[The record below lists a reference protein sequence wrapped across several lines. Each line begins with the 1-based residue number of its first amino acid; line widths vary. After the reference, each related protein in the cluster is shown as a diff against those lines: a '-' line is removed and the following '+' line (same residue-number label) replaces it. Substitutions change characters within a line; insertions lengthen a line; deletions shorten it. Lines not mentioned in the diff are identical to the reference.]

1 MKSHILVLADDAAL
15 RAMLAK
21 TLLQSGYAVE
31 LANTP
36 RRARDILA
44 SETIALTILAPRDL
58 GPAAIEF
65 AADIEKRKAPL
76 VIVAESAD
84 EIVPQEI
91 PERSYTRL
99 ARPFSDKD
107 LLAVVKAGLN
117 APRPSIATQQAS
129 PLLKFEGFTLDR
141 DARFCIDAAGRQLT
155 LTRAEFSLLAAF
167 AQQPGRVHSRDE
179 LTFVVAG
186 RGAEPDDRSVDVL
199 ISRLRRK
206 IEADPKAPKIILTVP
221 GEGYRFAATPEQ
233 VMGGTPA
240 AAPEKELVV
249 AAPAAGDP
257 TIPPAAIH
265 GAPARRLWIAAAT
278 LAILA
283 TVFSGW
289 TLWKYL
295 SVSRAVQQVAQTV
308 SSLPPQ
314 QPPGPQQR
322 DLVFKRMMVALQDD
336 RYTWRT
342 IERLA
347 VEAGVDEGEA
357 HAILAEHSSEV
368 VLGKSHDGKLIA
380 RLTSR

>member
-1 MKSHILVLADDAAL
+1 MKSHILVLAEDASL

-21 TLLQSGYAVE
+21 ILLQSGHAVE
-31 LANTP
+31 LANTT

-44 SETIALTILAPRDL
+44 SETIALTILALRGL
-58 GPAAIEF
+58 GQAAVEF
-65 AADIEKRKAPL
+65 AADIDKRKGPL
-76 VIVAESAD
+76 VLVVESPD
-84 EIVPQEI
+84 EVVPQDI
-91 PERSYTRL
+91 PEHSYTRL
-99 ARPFSDKD
+99 PRPFGEED
-107 LLAVVKAGLN
+107 LLALVKAGLS
-117 APRPSIATQQAS
+117 APRTSKSPQQPS
-129 PLLKFEGFTLDR
+129 PLLKFEGFILDR
-141 DARFCIDAAGRQLT
+141 DARLCVDATGRQLT

-206 IEADPKAPKIILTVP
+206 IEADPKAPRIILTVP
-221 GEGYRFAATPEQ
+221 GEGYRFAVTPEQ
-233 VMGGTPA
+233 VVGGTSA
-240 AAPEKELVV
+240 AVPEKELVV

-257 TIPPAAIH
+257 TIPAAEVH
-265 GAPARRLWIAAAT
+265 GATARRLWIAAAA
-278 LAILA
+278 LAVLA
-283 TVFSGW
+283 TTFSGW

-295 SVSRAVQQVAQTV
+295 SVSRAVEEVAQTV
-308 SSLPPQ
+308 SSLPPPQ
-314 QPPGPQQR
+314 SPGPQQR

-380 RLTSR
+380 RLSSR